1 MRYLIVCL
9 ALAGCFD
16 RGAYKAPDDAGVD
29 SASPDAEESGRVKGC
44 LDQPGVAPAPGD
56 QLPCDLVPPGVQL

>member
-1 MRYLIVCL
+1 MRYLIVCF

-16 RGAYKAPDDAGVD
+16 RGAYKAPDDAGID
-29 SASPDAEESGRVKGC
+29 GAPDASSGRVKGC
-44 LDQPGVAPAPGD
+44 LDQPVVETAPGD